1 MQMTDPSTCSHVSVV
16 VIGGGQA
23 GLAMSYH
30 LQQNDIDHVVLEKNR
45 IAHTWRTQRW
55 DAFCLVT
62 PNWQCQLPGF
72 SYPGD
77 DPKGF
82 MPRDEIVAYI
92 EAYANQIS
100 APVRE
105 GVSVTRLTQDPGGGF
120 ALETSAGA
128 ITADAVVLAVSGYHV
143 PNVPRMAERLDG
155 SVLQLHSSQY
165 RNSNQLPSGE
175 ILVIG
180 SGQSGC
186 QIAEDLHLAGRK
198 VHLAVGSAPRCPRV
212 YRGRD
217 AVEWLDD
224 LGQYDLP
231 VDQHSLKEK
240 VRKNA
245 NHYLTGR
252 GGGRDIDLRKFAL
265 EGMSLYGRLKDIQ
278 HGKLSFADDLTK
290 NLDNADRVYNGIC
303 NLIDDHIA
311 RNAIEVPASP
321 HYQPV
326 WQPAD
331 VPAELDPATSGIS
344 AVIWTTGFK
353 SDWSW
358 VELPIFDGAGYPTH
372 RRGVTSM
379 GGVYVLGLP
388 WLYTWGSGRFV
399 GVGRDAAFIAEHI
412 ATDTAALQRANA
424 SQMNVQLAESTV

>member
-1 MQMTDPSTCSHVSVV
+1 MTSSSGSDKNLPSHISVV

-23 GLAMSYH
+23 GLAMSYQ
-30 LQQNDIDHVVLEKNR
+30 LKQNGIDHVVLEKNQ
-45 IAHTWRTQRW
+45 IAHSWKTQRW

-62 PNWQCQLPGF
+62 PNWQCQLPG
-72 SYPGD
+72 YPYQGS

-82 MPRDEIVAYI
+82 MLRDEIVGYV
-92 EAYANQIS
+92 EGYARHIS
-100 APVRE
+100 APVKE
-105 GVSVTRLTQDPGGGF
+105 GVAVTRLRQDASGGF
-120 ALETSAGA
+120 ALETSAGNMS
-128 ITADAVVLAVSGYHV
+128 ADAVVLAVSGYHV
-143 PNVPRMAERLDG
+143 PKIPQMSDRLDR
-155 SVLQLHSSQY
+155 SVRQLHSSAY
-165 RNSNQLPSGE
+165 RNPEQLPPGG
-175 ILVIG
+175 VMVVG
-180 SGQSGC
+180 TGQSGC

-198 VHLAVGSAPRCPRV
+198 VHLVVGSAPRCPRV
-212 YRGRD
+212 YRGRE

-231 VDQHSLKEK
+231 VDQHKLKEN

-252 GGGRDIDLRKFAL
+252 DGGRDIDLRKFAL

-278 HGKLSFADDLTK
+278 GGELQFGDDLAS

-303 NLIDDHIA
+303 GLIDEHIA
-311 RNAIEVPASP
+311 RNAIEAPLQP

-326 WQPAD
+326 WQPEAP
-331 VPAELDPATSGIS
+331 VAALDPVAAGIS
-344 AVIWTTGFK
+344 TVIWTTGFR

-379 GGVYVLGLP
+379 DGVYVLGLP

-399 GVGRDAAFIAEHI
+399 GVGRDSDFIAKHI
-412 ATDTAALQRANA
+412 VAGAEKASDQSVAA
-424 SQMNVQLAESTV
+424 

>member
-1 MQMTDPSTCSHVSVV
+1 MTNSPLPAQTSVV

-23 GLAMSYH
+23 GLAMSYQ
-30 LQQNDIDHVVLEKNR
+30 LKQAGIDHVVLEKNQ
-45 IAHTWRTQRW
+45 IAHSWKTQRW

-62 PNWQCQLPGF
+62 PNWQCKLPGF
-72 SYPGD
+72 PYQGS

-82 MPRDEIVAYI
+82 MLRQEIVDYV
-92 EAYANQIS
+92 ESYARHIS

-105 GVSVTRLTQDPGGGF
+105 GVAVTRLKKEGDGF
-120 ALETSAGA
+120 RLETSAGE
-128 ITADAVVLAVSGYHV
+128 ITAGAVVLAVSGYHI
-143 PNVPRMAERLDG
+143 PNVPAMAGRLDP
-155 SVLQLHSSQY
+155 SVKQLHSSAY
-165 RNSNQLPSGE
+165 RNPESLPAGE
-175 ILVIG
+175 VLVVG

-231 VDQHSLKEK
+231 VDQHGLKEK

-252 GGGRDIDLRKFAL
+252 DGGRDIDLRRFAL
-265 EGMSLYGRLKDIQ
+265 EGMTLHGRLKDI
-278 HGKLSFADDLTK
+278 HAGEFYFGDDLAK

-303 NLIDDHIA
+303 GLIDDHIA
-311 RNAIEVPASP
+311 RNRIAAPASP
-321 HYQPV
+321 HYEPIWHPGEPV
-326 WQPAD
+326 KT
-331 VPAELDPATSGIS
+331 LDPLAAGITS
-344 AVIWTTGFK
+344 VIWTTGFRA
-353 SDWSW
+353 DWSW

-372 RRGVTSM
+372 WRGVTSM
-379 GGVYVLGLP
+379 DGVYVLGMP

-399 GVGRDAAFIAEHI
+399 GVGRDAGYIAEKV
-412 ATDTAALQRANA
+412 AAHLTPQPA
-424 SQMNVQLAESTV
+424 MQLAESAA

>member
-1 MQMTDPSTCSHVSVV
+1 MTVSVPSKTSVV

-23 GLAMSYH
+23 GLAMSYQ
-30 LQQNDIDHVVLEKNR
+30 LKQAGIDHVVLEKNQ
-45 IAHTWRTQRW
+45 IAHSWKTQRW

-72 SYPGD
+72 PYQGS

-82 MPRDEIVAYI
+82 MLRDEIVDYV
-92 EAYANQIS
+92 EDYAKHIS
-100 APVRE
+100 APVKE
-105 GVSVTRLTQDPGGGF
+105 GVAVTRLRQGTGGGF
-120 ALETSAGA
+120 QLETSAGEM
-128 ITADAVVLAVSGYHV
+128 TADAVVLAVSVYPV
-143 PNVPRMAERLDG
+143 PKAPAMSGRLDP
-155 SVLQLHSSQY
+155 SVKQLHSSAY
-165 RNSNQLPSGE
+165 RNPESLPEGDV
-175 ILVIG
+175 LVIG
-180 SGQSGC
+180 TGQSGC

-231 VDQHSLKEK
+231 VDQHNLKEK

-252 GGGRDIDLRKFAL
+252 DGGRDIDLRKFAL
-265 EGMSLYGRLKDIQ
+265 EGMKLHGRLTDIED
-278 HGKLSFADDLTK
+278 GRFKFADDLAK

-303 NLIDDHIA
+303 SLIDDHIA
-311 RNAIEVPASP
+311 TGGIEAPTSP

-326 WQPAD
+326 WQPQQTITA
-331 VPAELDPATSGIS
+331 LDPAEAGIGTI
-344 AVIWTTGFK
+344 IWTTGFR

-358 VELPIFDGAGYPTH
+358 VELPSFDGAGYPTH

-379 GGVYVLGLP
+379 NGVYVLGLP
-388 WLYTWGSGRFV
+388 WLHTWGSGRFV
-399 GVGRDAAFIAEHI
+399 GVGRDAEFVGKHLAEH
-412 ATDTAALQRANA
+412 
-424 SQMNVQLAESTV
+424 

>member
-1 MQMTDPSTCSHVSVV
+1 MTVSSVPSHTSVV

-23 GLAMSYH
+23 GLAMSYQ
-30 LQQNDIDHVVLEKNR
+30 LKQAGIDHVVLEKNQ
-45 IAHTWRTQRW
+45 IAHSWKTQRW

-72 SYPGD
+72 PYQGGD
-77 DPKGF
+77 PMGF
-82 MPRDEIVAYI
+82 MLRDEIVGYV
-92 EAYANQIS
+92 EGYAKHIS
-100 APVRE
+100 APVKE
-105 GVSVTRLTQDPGGGF
+105 GVAVTRLKQGAGGGF
-120 ALETSAGA
+120 QLETSAGE

-143 PNVPRMAERLDG
+143 PNVPAMSGRIDP
-155 SVLQLHSSQY
+155 SVKQLHSSAY
-165 RNSNQLPSGE
+165 RNPQSLPEGDV
-175 ILVIG
+175 LVIG

-231 VDQHSLKEK
+231 VDQHNLKEK

-252 GGGRDIDLRKFAL
+252 DGGRDIDLRKFAL
-265 EGMSLYGRLKDIQ
+265 EGMTLYGRLKDV
-278 HGKLSFADDLTK
+278 HAGRLHFGDDLEK

-303 NLIDDHIA
+303 GMIDDHIS
-311 RNAIEVPASP
+311 RNAIDAPASP
-321 HYQPV
+321 HYEPV
-326 WQPAD
+326 WQPED
-331 VPAELDPATSGIS
+331 VVVTTLDPAEAGIGT
-344 AVIWTTGFK
+344 VIWTTGFR

-379 GGVYVLGLP
+379 DGVYVLGLP

-399 GVGRDAAFIAEHI
+399 GVGRDADFISQHV
-412 ATDTAALQRANA
+412 AAHLAAVKVAPANA
-424 SQMNVQLAESTV
+424 A